1 MLPFSQFEHKA
12 MENMTREL
20 KQHLEAMYRI
30 RFFEEKVTELRKAQK
45 IVGSVHL
52 CNGQEA
58 IYVGARAALT
68 PSDNVFSTYRGHGWA
83 LACGV
88 PPRNM
93 FAELLGRETGVCR
106 GRGGSAQLS
115 SADHGFYGE
124 NSIVGAGAAIALGAA
139 LSAQIERRGRVALTA
154 FGEGAMNQGGVHEA
168 MNFAA
173 YKSLPIVFICE
184 NNKYSELTPTSE
196 MVRTKDLYR
205 RADGYG
211 FSSLCVDGNDPVA
224 VYDAVKEMVD
234 RARGGGG
241 PGLVEART
249 QRLVG
254 HYYGDMQSY
263 RPKGE
268 IAEAMKVEPIVVA
281 VARLVAHGMLA
292 QEIKELEAQVRAEIQ
307 TAADLALAD
316 PMTSESTVME
326 HLYA

>member
-1 MLPFSQFEHKA
+1 
-12 MENMTREL
+12 MTHEL
-20 KQHLEAMYRI
+20 IQHLEAMYRI
-30 RFFEEKVTELRKAQK
+30 RFFEEKVTELRKQQQ

-58 IYVGARAALT
+58 IYVGARAALK

-93 FAELLGRETGVCR
+93 FAELLGRETGVCK
-106 GRGGSAQLS
+106 GRGGSAYFS

-139 LSAQIERRGRVALTA
+139 LSARLEVRGRVALTA
-154 FGEGAMNQGGVHEA
+154 FGEGAMNQGAVHEA

-173 YKSLPIVFICE
+173 YKDLPIIFLCE
-184 NNKYSELTPTSE
+184 NNTYSELTPTNE
-196 MVRTKDLYR
+196 MVRKKDLYL

-211 FSSLCVDGNDPVA
+211 FSSVCVDGNDPVA
-224 VYDAVKEMVD
+224 VFGAVKKMVD
-234 RARGGGG
+234 NARAGGG

-268 IAEAMKVEPIVVA
+268 VTEAMKVEPIVVA
-281 VARLVAHGMLA
+281 VARLIADGIQA
-292 QEIKELEAQVRAEIQ
+292 RQISELEARVRAEIQ
-307 TAADLALAD
+307 SAAETALAD
-316 PMTSESTVME
+316 PMTRELTVME